1 MANVSKK
8 KNLKSQNKT
17 GLKTPS
23 RLFPVFTAGI
33 ICTLTA
39 VFFGYG
45 AWYFFSVK
53 ANGLENRQK
62 LISGVTG
69 IFTTKQK
76 EKPAEMKS
84 AEPEKQPEVVS
95 PTVAAIPT
103 PAEPLPATEQVLQP
117 MPTEAV
123 VAETEKKEET
133 SNPEQ
138 PIIEGVVFVKG
149 GETVIGGGK
158 TERAVQRRIVGDF
171 YIAETEVTNKQYA
184 EFIAETKRKPP
195 VGWNNKGF
203 PKGLDVFPVTNIT
216 YDDADSFCKWLSKK
230 LNAEVRLPT
239 EFEWEHAAKG
249 NEEYLYPWGNDWDK
263 NAAVVNGKVGSVK
276 KFEKNKS
283 PYGAYDMAGNVWE
296 LTSDVEL
303 NSKQKPLYTNGQLGR
318 IIRGGSAAE
327 ESKDILVTTRWY
339 SVPESKIKSN
349 VIGFR
354 YVVVKPSE

>member
-17 GLKTPS
+17 GLKKPS

-33 ICTLTA
+33 ICTLSA

-53 ANGLENRQK
+53 ANGTENRQK
-62 LISGVTG
+62 LVSSVTG
-69 IFTTKQK
+69 LFTPKKT
-76 EKPAEMKS
+76 EIKS
-84 AEPEKQPEVVS
+84 AEPETQPEVVS
-95 PTVAAIPT
+95 VAVASTPT
-103 PAEPLPATEQVLQP
+103 PLLEPSPTPEPVLQP
-117 MPTEAV
+117 TPPEVA
-123 VAETEKKEET
+123 AETEKKEET

-158 TERAVQRRIVGDF
+158 TERAVQRRIVNDF

-184 EFIAETKRKPP
+184 EFVTETKRKPP
-195 VGWNNKGF
+195 VGWSNKGF
-203 PKGLDVFPVTNIT
+203 PKGLDMYPVTNIN
-216 YDDADSFCKWLSKK
+216 YNDADSFCKWLSKK
-230 LNAEVRLPT
+230 LNVEVRLPT
-239 EFEWEHAAKG
+239 DFEWEHAAKG
-249 NEEYLYPWGNDWDK
+249 EEEYLYPWGNDWDK
-263 NAAVVNGKVGSVK
+263 NAAVVRGKVGSVK

-283 PYGAYDMAGNVWE
+283 PYGAYDMSGNVWE

-303 NSKQKPLYTNGQLGR
+303 NSKQKPRYTNGELVR

-327 ESKDILVTTRWY
+327 ESKDFLVTTRWY
-339 SVPESKIKSN
+339 SFPESEIKSN
-349 VIGFR
+349 LIGFR
-354 YVVVKPSE
+354 YVVVKSSE